1 MNLKQYKNITEKD
14 KVQQPL
20 LKNCLIAFFSGGFLG
35 LIGQGLIDLYT
46 NVLFLSEDETKA
58 LMSISVVFIA
68 SLLTLIGV
76 YKKIGRVCGA
86 GLFLPTT
93 GFANSVVSSSIE
105 ARHEGFILGVGS
117 RIFSLAGSV
126 ITYGIVSALFL
137 LIIKFFLLLLGVN
150 IW

>member
-46 NVLFLSEDETKA
+46 NVLFLSEDEAKA

-76 YKKIGRVCGA
+76 YKNNPAPHTLPI
-86 GLFLPTT
+86 FL
-93 GFANSVVSSSIE
+93 
-105 ARHEGFILGVGS
+105 
-117 RIFSLAGSV
+117 
-126 ITYGIVSALFL
+126 
-137 LIIKFFLLLLGVN
+137 
-150 IW
+150 